1 MVKVIGITGGVGS
14 GKSSIV
20 KAVEQRYRCN
30 VLLADDAAH
39 EVYRPGNKCYDDL
52 VKLISEDILDEE
64 GFIDKK
70 KLSNAIFKDED
81 LLSKVNAIVHPAVK
95 EVILNRID
103 ESKRKN
109 DCDLFLLEAALL
121 IECGYNDIVDEMWFV
136 YADPKIRA
144 ERLRSSRGY
153 TDDKIRSIMDSQ
165 LSDEEYIRGSDF
177 VIDNSKTIEESICQI
192 EKRIGK

>member
-70 KLSNAIFKDED
+70 KLSNSIFKDED

-95 EVILNRID
+95 EVILKRID

-165 LSDEEYIRGSDF
+165 LCDEEYIRGSDF

>member
-95 EVILNRID
+95 EVILKRID

>member
-70 KLSNAIFKDED
+70 KLSNAIFKDEG

-95 EVILNRID
+95 EVILKRID

-121 IECGYNDIVDEMWFV
+121 IECGYNDILDEMWFV